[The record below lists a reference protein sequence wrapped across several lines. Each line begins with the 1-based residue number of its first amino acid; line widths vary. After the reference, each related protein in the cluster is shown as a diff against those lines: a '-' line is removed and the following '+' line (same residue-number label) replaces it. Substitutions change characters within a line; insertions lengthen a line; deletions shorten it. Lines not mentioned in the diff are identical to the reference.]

1 MSNYQDYQVVELNIE
16 IHWTCFMRRF
26 ASEFQDV
33 TQQSQLSH
41 VVPVTAGNW
50 SAFDFAIEMQAPDAL
65 FRELIRCGADKYARL
80 SSIPS
85 IPSISDKIAVE
96 VDSVDEEIV
105 SVQF

>member
-1 MSNYQDYQVVELNIE
+1 
-16 IHWTCFMRRF
+16 
-26 ASEFQDV
+26 
-33 TQQSQLSH
+33 
-41 VVPVTAGNW
+41 
-50 SAFDFAIEMQAPDAL
+50 MQAPDAL